1 MTNTALPESDQ
12 PQTQPESGSI
22 FMFALAA
29 LIATAALA
37 LVAAH
42 APARI
47 RLLGLYSLA
56 FGLLNALIQTRLAA
70 MLNVRVNSTV
80 VALIALTTFA
90 GLVGSFCQTVALQP
104 TIKPPDANFHPVAA
118 LVAARMGEA
127 APKDEIPM
135 FGDRV
140 HTYLIRRVSLLGDWS
155 SPWPE
160 VFWGGELLLGTAG
173 AVCLAIWLREPKV
186 AA

>member
-1 MTNTALPESDQ
+1 MTNTSLPESDR
-12 PQTQPESGSI
+12 PSPPPESGSI
-22 FMFALAA
+22 LMFALAA

-56 FGLLNALIQTRLAA
+56 FGLLNALIQTRLAG
-70 MLNVRVNSTV
+70 MLHVRVTSTV
-80 VALIALTTFA
+80 IALIAATTLA
-90 GLVGSFCQTVALQP
+90 GLVGSVCQTVALQP
-104 TIKPPDANFHPVAA
+104 PIKPVDNNFHPVAA

-127 APKDEIPM
+127 APKEEIPS
-135 FGDRV
+135 FGDRL
-140 HTYLIRRVSLLGDWS
+140 HAYLIRRVSLLGDWS

-160 VFWGGELLLGTAG
+160 VFWGGELLLGTGG
-173 AVCLAIWLREPKV
+173 AACLAYWVRQPK
-186 AA
+186 AAA